1 MRQREQDGK
10 EPDIDSEDEESKTGE
25 ATNDEDEETK
35 NKNFMTRLYEDENF
49 VREKTLLEEQ
59 LVKATEAT

>member
-10 EPDIDSEDEESKTGE
+10 EPDVDSDDEEAKAEKIG
-25 ATNDEDEETK
+25 DEDDETQ
-35 NKNFMTRLYEDENF
+35 NKNFMTRLYEDEKF
-49 VREKTLLEEQ
+49 LHEKTLLEEQ